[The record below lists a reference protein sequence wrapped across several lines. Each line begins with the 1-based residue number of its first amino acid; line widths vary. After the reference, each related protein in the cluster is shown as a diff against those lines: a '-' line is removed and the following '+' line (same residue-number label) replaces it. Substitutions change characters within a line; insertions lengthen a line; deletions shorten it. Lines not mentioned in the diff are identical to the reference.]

1 MYAPYTLTFRSG
13 EKNSLLQNFMDS
25 VIYNYPM
32 GFLCNLKIYVHEI
45 PYVIMLQ
52 NNVIYANY
60 FMMLVRPWLRDA
72 IIAHDWGNNIMTIQG
87 NGMVRTIVV
96 TKHLGAK
103 VKQPQK
109 CCYATITKMVSL
121 MKRRASYLLQ
131 NHNCFP

>member
-13 EKNSLLQNFMDS
+13 EKISLLQNFMDF

-32 GFLCNLKIYVHEI
+32 GFLYNLKIYVHEI

-60 FMMLVRPWLRDA
+60 FMMLGRPWLRDA

-96 TKHLGAK
+96 TKHLGTK
-103 VKQPQK
+103 VKQPQVLL
-109 CCYATITKMVSL
+109 CYNYQNGIINEEEDIIFATK
-121 MKRRASYLLQ
+121 
-131 NHNCFP
+131 P